1 MSEPARKTPLYVT
14 MEEPITIGM
23 LCRCLLALLVGGLLG
38 LSLFTLGAQLDAKE
52 VDSSAVACVVLS
64 CLLIPSMA
72 SSEDTAHP
80 AVLFSVGTGALLVC
94 LPLSFTNPAHY
105 LLPWLGGAAFLGG
118 GTVLLIRFANP
129 SSTPGGH
136 TPTLGEHAWSAVAG
150 LLGGLLAYLPLM
162 VQNMATKLTGGRAEA
177 EIVGAILL
185 PCVLTIGATVLVF
198 YLIAMRSCL
207 GIFIMVASCL
217 TTAVVVSSAKQDI
230 LGAMV
235 FGMTAISAI
244 APLLGPGPV
253 EPPVLRIQALPG

>member
-23 LCRCLLALLVGGLLG
+23 LCRCFLALLVGGLLG

-105 LLPWLGGAAFLGG
+105 LLPWLGRRRIPRRRDGRM
-118 GTVLLIRFANP
+118 LIRFANP

-177 EIVGAILL
+177 ETVGAILL

-253 EPPVLRIQALPG
+253 EPQS